1 MQQKAGRLQ
10 IFHYAALSQ
19 GLYAG
24 LQVTRSAY
32 IAGFTGTSNVL
43 AGKKY
48 GIPVSGTMGALLCP
62 GSG

>member
-1 MQQKAGRLQ
+1 MHAAKGRPLAD
-10 IFHYAALSQ
+10 FSLRRTQ

-24 LQVTRSAY
+24 LQVARSAY